1 MFKCEYL
8 KYIVDKTAKIISII
22 QAEYFAH
29 IFAIHIQ
36 LMDKKTAEKKCVFLQ
51 ILYFNAQADKKPLS

>member
-8 KYIVDKTAKIISII
+8 NYIVDKIISII

-29 IFAIHIQ
+29 NFVIHIQ
-36 LMDKKTAEKKCVFLQ
+36 FIDKKTAAKECVFLQ
-51 ILYFNAQADKKPLS
+51 ILCLNAQADKKPLS